1 MASSCTVQVKLEL
14 GHRAQVR
21 RKPTAEGFTHDWAV
35 FVRGPD
41 NMPIQHFV
49 EKVIF
54 YLHDSFPKPKRV
66 CKEPPFRLEESGY
79 AGFTMPIEVYFRN
92 KEEPKKVCFEYD
104 LFLNLE
110 GHPPVN
116 HIRCEK
122 LTFSNPTE
130 EFRLKL
136 LMAGGVSVSLDGAS
150 ATHPAPSPYVPP
162 HPPTMSTLPPAPS
175 GNPGVASDHKKSKPS
190 THRAKDNVTMDTT
203 QDKTECLDSS
213 FALMTKE
220 PSKGSNNSSSSNS
233 SLPKPHKSSKD
244 HREKPSKDSKEHKSG
259 IKEPHWDPGKFGKE
273 PSKKPKESGRPA
285 KDEAHGGNAN
295 IAFKEPKPLHPEHKA
310 TGTAMR
316 GVYQGDVKG
325 VASKRP
331 TGPEPPEDFG
341 TKKRKKGLVEV
352 AAKRHAVVST
362 SPVGLPTK
370 GPGRPIGKT
379 KGRETEGPLSERRK
393 PPLAPLEDVDPNDS
407 EFEDDNR
414 SAKSEVER
422 PEETSEQ
429 ATKHPP
435 LLDKVLAQH
444 CTSKSA
450 VNGFDLVQFVQLF
463 CCLLWPSEQTSPS
476 SSSSSSFTSTK
487 PRGHGILNTIM
498 QELSNTEDEEDENGL
513 NEDHCATSRRNHR
526 LSDGSDSESSRSPS
540 PPRSEQLSKNT
551 LNKAYLDELVELHRR
566 LMSLRERH
574 ILQQIVNLI
583 KETGHFQITT
593 TTFDFD
599 LCMLD
604 KTTVRK
610 LQSYLESSGRS

>member
-190 THRAKDNVTMDTT
+190 THRA
-203 QDKTECLDSS
+203 
-213 FALMTKE
+213 KE

-414 SAKSEVER
+414 SAKSE
-422 PEETSEQ
+422 
-429 ATKHPP
+429 
-435 LLDKVLAQH
+435 
-444 CTSKSA
+444 
-450 VNGFDLVQFVQLF
+450 
-463 CCLLWPSEQTSPS
+463 SEQTSPS

-551 LNKAYLDELVELHRR
+551 LNKAAGQKSPSKVDKIEKALRNDKAYLDELVELHRR